1 MRRIVTYWLLILT
14 GIVTMAGK
22 PGDLYSTLD
31 KRLAGQASDRLIEQG
46 LDYFNRDVPDSALEC
61 FAIVA
66 NRRHTAAP
74 NDTAQMKFSARALK
88 DMGNIYKDYYP
99 DYLEASKCYQACM
112 DIAQKYHFDDIRA
125 MAINGLTSLEISN
138 VYLYQETP
146 HIEDTI
152 LTRYSH
158 ALDIAIASGLDDE
171 QLAIIANNIAICA
184 YSYNKAQEFQP
195 VMEKFLRDKGD
206 HTSQPI
212 VLAKRLCQAVIAHA
226 RGDSEMAIELLDQA
240 LEQATVGRDIVRL
253 NTIKF
258 FILGEM
264 GKDEDA
270 VATYKNVEQ
279 YASGHD
285 RHILMADV
293 YHNLMVFY
301 RSRGNDQ
308 EADKYEQLAL
318 KEQNLILSKGR
329 LIDMN
334 EQKFLLRIDEAN
346 KQAERLAYQNRIKAR
361 ILWVITAFVLLLVAS
376 WLLIYRKYRQVKEK
390 NRLLYQRSLDV
401 LQAEQDKLEAVEQ
414 QQEKKHTSTLPMD
427 EEAQSELL
435 HRIFIIM
442 ETYPEVYQ
450 EYFTLDRLAELADSN
465 RNYVSK
471 VINERYQCSFN
482 NLLAEYRVKEVC
494 RRMHDTRYDNYTI
507 EALAD
512 SVGIKSRSNFQAHFK
527 RVTGLTP
534 SAYWR
539 MARNNETPSL
549 PTTPTNDTPI

>member
-14 GIVTMAGK
+14 GIVTMVGK

-46 LDYFNRDVPDSALEC
+46 LDYFKRDVPDSALEC

-112 DIAQKYHFDDIRA
+112 DIAQKYHFDDMRA

-138 VYLYQETP
+138 AYLYQETP

-226 RGDSEMAIELLDQA
+226 RGDSEMAVELLDQA

-264 GKDEDA
+264 GKDEEA
-270 VATYKNVEQ
+270 VATYKKVEQ

-401 LQAEQDKLEAVEQ
+401 LQAEQDKLDVIEQ
-414 QQEKKHTSTLPMD
+414 QQERRSNTPLND
-427 EEAQSELL
+427 EQQSELL
-435 HRIFIIM
+435 HRVFIVM
-442 ETYPEVYQ
+442 ETCPEVYQ
-450 EYFTLDRLAELADSN
+450 ENFTLGRLAELTGAV
-465 RNYVSK
+465 RNYVSQ
-471 VINERYQCSFN
+471 VINDRYNCSFN
-482 NLLAEYRVKEVC
+482 NLLAEYRVKEAC
-494 RRMHDTRYDNYTI
+494 RRMHDKSYNNYTL
-507 EALAD
+507 EALGA
-512 SVGIKSRSNFQAHFK
+512 SVGIKSRSNFVVHFR
-527 RVTGLTP
+527 RVTGMTP

-539 MARNNETPSL
+539 MARNDEAPQQ
-549 PTTPTNDTPI
+549 PE

>member
-1 MRRIVTYWLLILT
+1 MV
-14 GIVTMAGK
+14 GK

-46 LDYFNRDVPDSALEC
+46 LDYFKRDVPDSALEC

-112 DIAQKYHFDDIRA
+112 DIAQKYHFDDMRA

-138 VYLYQETP
+138 AYLYQETP

-226 RGDSEMAIELLDQA
+226 RGDSEMAVELLDQA

-264 GKDEDA
+264 GKDEEA
-270 VATYKNVEQ
+270 VATYKKVEQ

-401 LQAEQDKLEAVEQ
+401 LQAEQDKLDVIEQ
-414 QQEKKHTSTLPMD
+414 QQERRSNTPLND
-427 EEAQSELL
+427 EQQSELL
-435 HRIFIIM
+435 HRVFIVM
-442 ETYPEVYQ
+442 ETCPEVYQ
-450 EYFTLDRLAELADSN
+450 ENFTLGRLAELTGAV
-465 RNYVSK
+465 RNYVSQ
-471 VINERYQCSFN
+471 VINDRYNCSFN
-482 NLLAEYRVKEVC
+482 NLLAEYRVKEAC
-494 RRMHDTRYDNYTI
+494 RRMHDKSYNNYTL
-507 EALAD
+507 EALGA
-512 SVGIKSRSNFQAHFK
+512 SVGIKSRSNFVVHFR
-527 RVTGLTP
+527 RVTGMTP

-539 MARNNETPSL
+539 MARNDEAPQQ
-549 PTTPTNDTPI
+549 PE

>member
-112 DIAQKYHFDDIRA
+112 DIAQKYHFDDMRA

-138 VYLYQETP
+138 AYLYQETP

-158 ALDIAIASGLDDE
+158 ALDIAMASGLDDE

-184 YSYNKAQEFQP
+184 YSYNKGQEFQP

-258 FILGEM
+258 YILGEM
-264 GKDEDA
+264 GKDEEA

-279 YASGHD
+279 YAIGHD

-539 MARNNETPSL
+539 MARNNETPDL

>member
-1 MRRIVTYWLLILT
+1 MRHIVTYWLLMLV
-14 GIVTMAGK
+14 GIATMAGK
-22 PGDLYSTLD
+22 PGDLSSTLD
-31 KRLAGQASDRLIEQG
+31 KQLAGRASDRLIEQG
-46 LDYFNRDVPDSALEC
+46 LDYFNRDIPDSAMEC

-74 NDTAQMKFSARALK
+74 NDTVQMKLSARALK
-88 DMGNIYKDYYP
+88 DMGNLYKDYYP
-99 DYLEASKCYQACM
+99 NYLEASKCYQACM
-112 DIAQKYHFDDIRA
+112 DIAQKYHFDDMRA

-138 VYLYQETP
+138 AYLYHKIP

-158 ALDIAIASGLDDE
+158 ALDLALASGLDDE

-184 YSYNKAQEFQP
+184 YSYDKAQEFRP
-195 VMEKFLRDKGD
+195 VMEKFLHDKGG

-226 RGDSEMAIELLDQA
+226 RGDSQMAVELLDQA
-240 LEQATVGRDIVRL
+240 LEQATIGRDIVRL

-258 FILGEM
+258 FILDEM
-264 GKDEDA
+264 GKDEEA

-279 YASGHD
+279 YASDHD

-318 KEQNLILSKGR
+318 KEQNLILSKGQ

-346 KQAERLAYQNRIKAR
+346 KQAERLAYQNRMKVR
-361 ILWVITAFVLLLVAS
+361 ILWGITAFVLLLVAS

-390 NRLLYQRSLDV
+390 NRQLYQRSLDV
-401 LQAEQDKLEAVEQ
+401 LQAEQDKLEAIEQ
-414 QQEKKHTSTLPMD
+414 QQEKKHTTALPMD

-435 HRIFIIM
+435 HRVFIVM
-442 ETYPEVYQ
+442 ETCPEVYQ
-450 EYFTLDRLAELADSN
+450 EYFTLERLAELTGGK
-465 RNYVSK
+465 RNYVSQ
-471 VINERYQCSFN
+471 VINERYHCSFN

-494 RRMHDTRYDNYTI
+494 RRMHDSKYNSYTI

-512 SVGIKSRSNFQAHFK
+512 SVGIKSRSNFQTHFK

-539 MARNNETPSL
+539 MARNNEAPDL
-549 PTTPTNDTPI
+549 PTTPA